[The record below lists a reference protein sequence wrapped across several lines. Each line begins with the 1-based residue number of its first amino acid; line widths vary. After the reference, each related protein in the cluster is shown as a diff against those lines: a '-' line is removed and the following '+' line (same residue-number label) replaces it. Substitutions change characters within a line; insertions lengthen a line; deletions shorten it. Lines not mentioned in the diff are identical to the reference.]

1 MNVVIVEDEKL
12 SAEHLSLMLKRID
25 SNIQIIKYLD
35 SVKATIKAFEENLQ
49 VDLLFLDI
57 HLADGNS
64 FEIFTKIEINI
75 PIIFTTAFDNYA
87 IQAFKQ
93 NSIDYLL
100 KPISQKDLKFA
111 LDKFNKQQQ
120 FGNKQ
125 LIENI
130 TNAYHQFKKPFKTR
144 FLVKLG
150 QSISTIQID
159 EIHHFE
165 TQDSL
170 SFLITNKGSRYPI
183 DYTLD
188 QLENLVSNKDFFRIN
203 RKIIIN
209 INAVE
214 KVQTYFNGRL
224 ALSTQLL
231 DGDAT
236 IVSRDR
242 VNNFKAWL
250 DGIALE

>member
-12 SAEHLSLMLKRID
+12 SAEHLSLLLQRIN
-25 SNIQIIKYLD
+25 SNIQVIKYFD
-35 SVKATIKAFEENLQ
+35 SVKATTKAFEEGLQ
-49 VDLLFLDI
+49 ADLLFLDI

-64 FEIFTKIEINI
+64 FEIFTKIVIDI
-75 PIIFTTAFDNYA
+75 PIIFTTAYDNYA

-100 KPISQKDLKFA
+100 KPISQQDLKFA
-111 LDKFNKQQQ
+111 LEKYNKQQHIS
-120 FGNKQ
+120 NKR

-130 TNAYHQFKKPFKTR
+130 TIAYQQVNKQYKTR

-150 QSISTIQID
+150 QSINTIQTD

-170 SFLITNKGSRYPI
+170 SFLITNKGNRYAI

-188 QLENLVSNKDFFRIN
+188 QLENTVSSKDFFRIN
-203 RKIIIN
+203 RKIILHIKA
-209 INAVE
+209 IE
-214 KVQTYFNGRL
+214 KVNTYFNGRL
-224 ALSTQLL
+224 SITTKLL
-231 DGDAT
+231 QGDSNV
-236 IVSRDR
+236 VSRER
-242 VNNFKAWL
+242 VNDFKAWL
-250 DGIALE
+250 DS